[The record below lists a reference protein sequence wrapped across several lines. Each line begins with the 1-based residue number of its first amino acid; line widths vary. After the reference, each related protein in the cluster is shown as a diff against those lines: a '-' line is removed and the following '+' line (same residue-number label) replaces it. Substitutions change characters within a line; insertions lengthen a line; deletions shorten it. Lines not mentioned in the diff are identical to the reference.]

1 MDVLLDISSIFNFL
15 VIVID
20 RYCIINYPFKYASL
34 GKIKLLAF
42 MISGIW
48 IVSALISI
56 PSILG
61 WGQMDR
67 RSSIQIS
74 QFLTDN
80 TTSANVEQA
89 SEVLDKQKSTENSC
103 SSHHSLLNVSNA
115 NTNTNRSSTCT
126 PVNCCLSIFVS
137 RRSSI
142 SRHVHSRNQQAIRT
156 FGVMLGLFLI
166 CWLPLMLFAIIK
178 PLYENITGPSRSLNV
193 PSWVYSVLLWL
204 PYALSMLRPL
214 IYAKFNRE
222 FRTSFHEIIC
232 CHCKDLNEK
241 IQQQEY
247 LANSYGE
254 N

>member
-67 RSSIQIS
+67 RLSIQIS

-126 PVNCCLSIFVS
+126 PFNCCLSIFVS

-156 FGVMLGLFLI
+156 SGVMLGLFLI
-166 CWLPLMLFAIIK
+166 C
-178 PLYENITGPSRSLNV
+178 PSRSLNV

-247 LANSYGE
+247 LENSYGE

>member
-1 MDVLLDISSIFNFL
+1 MPLAVLLEISNNKWIL
-15 VIVID
+15 VID

-67 RSSIQIS
+67 RLSIQIS

-126 PVNCCLSIFVS
+126 PFNCCLSIFVS

-156 FGVMLGLFLI
+156 SGVMLGLFLI
-166 CWLPLMLFAIIK
+166 C
-178 PLYENITGPSRSLNV
+178 PSRSLNV

-247 LANSYGE
+247 LENSYGE